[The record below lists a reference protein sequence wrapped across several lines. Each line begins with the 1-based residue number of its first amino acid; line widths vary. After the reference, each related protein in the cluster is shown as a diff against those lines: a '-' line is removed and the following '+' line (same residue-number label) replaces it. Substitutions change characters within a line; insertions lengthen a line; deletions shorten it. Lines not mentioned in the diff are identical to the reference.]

1 MAWPADDAWTGATR
15 APAAAIIARG
25 RSAGDLGQERG
36 VVADLL
42 DLPPQLGR
50 RRVLVLHGLVPLHV
64 QCAQKL
70 VTVFTNE

>member
-1 MAWPADDAWTGATR
+1 MRGLEPPELPQQQR
-15 APAAAIIARG
+15 SSRG

-50 RRVLVLHGLVPLHV
+50 RRVLVLHGLVPLRV
-64 QCAQKL
+64 RSEKL
-70 VTVFTNE
+70 ITVFTIE